1 MKELQTKDFA
11 DVNGGV
17 APLVLVGYFVGGV
30 VTGGGAAAGAI
41 WVAKQLKAL

>member
-1 MKELQTKDFA
+1 MKELHTKDIA
-11 DVNGGV
+11 EVNGGI

-30 VTGGGAAAGAI
+30 VTGGAAAAGAI